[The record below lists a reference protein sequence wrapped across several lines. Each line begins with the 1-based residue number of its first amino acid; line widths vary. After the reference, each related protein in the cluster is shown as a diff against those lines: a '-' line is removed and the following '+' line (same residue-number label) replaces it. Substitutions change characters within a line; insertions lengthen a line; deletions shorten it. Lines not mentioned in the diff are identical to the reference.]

1 MRLKNS
7 ITLPVFLLFFVFAHL
22 SCAQI
27 KELVINTAHLDY
39 LYEEIEVEGKDMAII
54 HIYSDA
60 PDYKFVGDD
69 DEGIACIDDVA
80 RAAIFYLKDW
90 QINKT
95 TTSLNKNKLLL
106 EFVLHLQAENGYFY
120 NFIWEDYSINR
131 DFKTS
136 VAEPNWWSWR
146 ALWVLSESYLVYK
159 NDDPVF
165 ADRIWTSI
173 EKLITSVKNDIPVE
187 QNKTNIAGLTIPSWL
202 PNKHASDQTA
212 VLLLGLSVYHQQT
225 NDEVILNYIK
235 KLCQGITQMQIID
248 EASEVNGAFLS
259 WENSWHAWGNS
270 QSYALLK
277 SYKIINDDELLH
289 AALRELDQFYD
300 YLIETN
306 YLMHFNVTK
315 EAERILVADKG
326 KFSQIAYNIRPM
338 IFALLEASD
347 ITKNEKYSEK
357 AAVVASWFFGNNRA
371 NAVMYDEK
379 SGRIYD
385 GINSEEDVNKNSG
398 AESTIEG
405 LLSLISIKSDPASL
419 KYFLQNE

>member
-22 SCAQI
+22 SCAQN

-315 EAERILVADKG
+315 EAERILVTDKG